1 MDKLRGKVQGI
12 DDRQGE
18 EGPLK
23 MVYGVNL
30 ILRHPM
36 PIRIW
41 LVPPHMAAASGES

>member
-1 MDKLRGKVQGI
+1 VGKFRKL
-12 DDRQGE
+12 DDPQGE
-18 EGPLK
+18 EWPPK

-41 LVPPHMAAASGES
+41 LVPPHVAAASWEL